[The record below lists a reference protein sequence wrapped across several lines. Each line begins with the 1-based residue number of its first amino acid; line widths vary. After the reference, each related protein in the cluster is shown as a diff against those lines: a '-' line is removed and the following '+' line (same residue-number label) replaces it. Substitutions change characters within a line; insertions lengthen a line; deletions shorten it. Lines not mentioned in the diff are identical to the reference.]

1 MLRLDDVSASYRG
14 LRALQGVSL
23 EVARGE
29 IVAVVGANGAGKS
42 TLLKSIAGQVA
53 TEGSIEFEG
62 QSLRRLPAHRIT
74 RLGVSMVPEGRRLFP
89 RLSVEDNLRLGA
101 YAKRGADRF
110 KPLELVFSLFPRLQE
125 RLPQRAETLSG
136 GEQQMLAIG
145 RALMTQPRFLML
157 DEPSQGIM
165 PRLVDDILAA
175 VTRIRELGVT
185 VLLVEQRLV
194 EALAIADRAYVLQT
208 GRIVLSGPA
217 AEIAGDDGGAQ
228 GVSGDLADACADRGW
243 RDRRSGDGAVA
254 PRGRHSMHRVR
265 AGARAARTRRRHQ
278 HAAARDQGA
287 GRARPAG
294 RNWTAPASAR
304 AS

>member
-1 MLRLDDVSASYRG
+1 VMLRLGNVSASYRG

-42 TLLKSIAGQVA
+42 TLLKSIAGLVA
-53 TEGSIEFEG
+53 TDGSIEFEG
-62 QSLRRLPAHRIT
+62 QSLRRVAAHRIT
-74 RLGVSMVPEGRRLFP
+74 RMGVSMVPEGRRLFP

-101 YAKRGADRF
+101 YARRGADRF
-110 KPLELVFSLFPRLQE
+110 KPLELVFSLFPRLRE
-125 RLPQRAETLSG
+125 RLAQRAETLSG

-175 VTRIRELGVT
+175 VGRIRDLGVT

-208 GRIVLSGPA
+208 GRIVMAGPA
-217 AEIAGDDGGAQ
+217 AAI
-228 GVSGDLADACADRGW
+228 LA
-243 RDRRSGDGAVA
+243 DGAVRKA
-254 PRGRHSMHRVR
+254 YLGM
-265 AGARAARTRRRHQ
+265 
-278 HAAARDQGA
+278 
-287 GRARPAG
+287 
-294 RNWTAPASAR
+294 
-304 AS
+304 